1 MYLMSL
7 GAAPHAVTEDDVYA
21 GFFIPKGEFTFPGLD
36 EPAHCWLMYIFPDAV
51 VIGNTWWGYIRYALV

>member
-21 GFFIPKGEFTFPGLD
+21 DFFIPKGEFTFLGLD
-36 EPAHCWLMYIFPDAV
+36 EPLMYIFPDAV